1 MCRTSMTIEVAV
13 QEVLW
18 ASPGSTVFS
27 SLAADGRKLLVRMD
41 APINPVKGEVYAI
54 EGRESDW
61 LDKWGRT
68 HRQVNASSCHRVR
81 TSGALLGPWLR
92 SLPGIGEDR
101 ATRLLLRFGGEI
113 MAALSD
119 PALADQLAEALAPAR
134 PHLGQKLAAL
144 VQARFAARR
153 ATEAAGLSEAGF
165 YRKLEEI
172 GVIDRQAARSLF
184 RLLGSL
190 EPWDRLL
197 AHPYSVA
204 AVMEWKNAD
213 HVGQRLLLMRDDIAD
228 VRRHPARLLGACD
241 AAWRRILA
249 SGDTA
254 STAAR
259 FAAELARLGVNAD
272 AAIALGLRSQR
283 LLATGG
289 LYRAPGAS
297 RMERD
302 VALELKRLSH
312 AVKPFDWDRLVRQ
325 GETKGRSLT
334 AQQRAAVI
342 EVLGRPVSLL
352 QGGAGTGKTTTVRVL
367 VDAWIAGG
375 GNVVLAALAG
385 KAALR
390 LSRST
395 GRVALTLARLVHGLE
410 RRAEAIA
417 DGKSVDEGIPTLDG
431 GTLVVVD
438 ESSMVD
444 LVSWRRLLRLLPVGS
459 RLCMVGDVAQLPP
472 VGLGRI
478 YHDLVEDG
486 RWVSVLTRN
495 LRQASDNPL
504 VKAASEVRDGVAPD
518 LPPYAGVARGIS
530 LMECPTDGHE
540 LALQRVRNDFE
551 EASTPSDQMLVL
563 AALNRTC
570 RRFCS
575 LMQVRQENE
584 GRPGIRLGPL
594 APFVSVGDPVVA
606 TRNRYEKALM
616 NGLIG
621 WLATTDGPSF
631 QFDGE
636 ETPREVGPE
645 AGSELASAWAI
656 TGHRAQGSEAM
667 RVAVALDG
675 KDLLTRE
682 WLYTAIT
689 RATEQVVLVGSREA
703 LQSAVQRRT
712 TRCTAFKQEMA
723 MTSEHLK

>member
-1 MCRTSMTIEVAV
+1 MTIEVAV

-18 ASPGSTVFS
+18 TGPGGAVFS
-27 SLAADGRKLLVRMD
+27 SLAIDGRKLLVRMD
-41 APINPVKGEVYAI
+41 LPMHPVKGEVYAI

-61 LDKWGRT
+61 VDKWGRK
-68 HRQVNASSCHRVR
+68 HRQVNASVCYRVR
-81 TSGALLGPWLR
+81 TSGALVGPWLR

-101 ATRLLLRFGGEI
+101 AARLLLRFGGGI

-119 PALADQLAEALAPAR
+119 PALADQLADALAPSR
-134 PHLGQKLAAL
+134 PYLGRKLAAL

-153 ATEAAGLSEAGF
+153 STEAAALSEAGF
-165 YRKLEEI
+165 YRRLEEV
-172 GVIDRQAARSLF
+172 GVTDRQAARSLY

-213 HVGQRLLLMRDDIAD
+213 HVGQRLLLLRDGVGD
-228 VRRHPARLLGACD
+228 VRRHPARLLGAYD

-254 STAAR
+254 STVAR

-272 AAIALGLRSQR
+272 ATIALGLRSQR
-283 LLATGG
+283 LLATDG
-289 LYRAPGAS
+289 LFRAPGAA
-297 RMERD
+297 RIERD
-302 VALELKRLSH
+302 VALELRRLSR
-312 AVKPFDWDRLVRQ
+312 AVEPFDWDWLVRQ
-325 GETKGRSLT
+325 GESTGRSLT
-334 AQQRAAVI
+334 AQQRAAVL
-342 EVLGRPVSLL
+342 EVLGRTVSLL

-367 VDAWIAGG
+367 VDAWIGRG

-417 DGKSVDEGIPTLDG
+417 EGKPIDEGMPILDCR
-431 GTLVVVD
+431 TLVVVD

-459 RLCMVGDVAQLPP
+459 RLCMVGDLAQLPP

-504 VKAASEVRDGVAPD
+504 VRAALEVRDGIAPD
-518 LPPYAGVARGIS
+518 LPPYAGVARGIT

-540 LALQRVRNDFE
+540 LALERVRNDFE
-551 EASTPSDQMLVL
+551 EADTAPDQMLVL

-575 LMQVRQENE
+575 LMQSRQENR

-606 TRNRYEKALM
+606 TRNRYENALM

-621 WLATTDGPSF
+621 WLATTDGPLF
-631 QFDGE
+631 RFDGE
-636 ETPREVGPE
+636 ETPRVIGPV
-645 AGSELASAWAI
+645 AASELASAWAI

-667 RVAVALDG
+667 RVVVALDG

-703 LQSAVQRRT
+703 LRSAVQRRT
-712 TRCTAFKQEMA
+712 MRCTAFRHELAINSKDLE
-723 MTSEHLK
+723 